1 MQKGMQVQ
9 GEIYPP
15 TPMNVMLSQICMYVL
30 FTMIALTFIGES
42 LFKTVDFPLGL
53 KVCNFLKTN
62 FSATM
67 ILAFILN
74 TMAQQLVAT
83 GAFEIVINDETVF
96 SKLETG
102 RLPTME
108 LLDDLAKTYV
118 DSATS

>member
-1 MQKGMQVQ
+1 
-9 GEIYPP
+9 
-15 TPMNVMLSQICMYVL
+15 
-30 FTMIALTFIGES
+30 
-42 LFKTVDFPLGL
+42 
-53 KVCNFLKTN
+53 
-62 FSATM
+62 M

-108 LLDDLAKTYV
+108 LLNDLAKTYT

>member
-1 MQKGMQVQ
+1 
-9 GEIYPP
+9 
-15 TPMNVMLSQICMYVL
+15 
-30 FTMIALTFIGES
+30 MIALTFIGES

-102 RLPTME
+102 RLVSSLYKDVHTCPHVCGVCVCVCVCVCGVY
-108 LLDDLAKTYV
+108 TYIQP
-118 DSATS
+118 SWGSG